1 MTEKTREDIIA
12 ALAAPFD
19 PSVIQQRSGLSYV
32 EAHVVIRRLNDAT
45 GNTWN
50 FKVLDQ
56 KSHPFG
62 KTGSGQDRLMLTA
75 TVELEIPGLGARQ
88 HMGVQVVN
96 ESNGGEDLW
105 KGAVTDALKK
115 AATLFNVGIDLYGP
129 DREAGE
135 VAKPP
140 ARMQQAQRDAPPR
153 QRNVSQNTIPQRAG
167 SPQTNAND
175 QTAFVDQKALSAI
188 HAVKS
193 RRKVNDDDLHAI
205 ARLRY
210 GVESLKDLTVAH
222 GRDLYK
228 LLDQED
234 DDALASIVYE
244 ATREPGADDEP
255 GELTLADSFG
265 GAPYVD
271 LAAQYRER

>member
-1 MTEKTREDIIA
+1 MTEPFDPARHITQLKGSDYLEVKWRLVWLRDRHPDAVIETELIA
-12 ALAAPFD
+12 HDDKLAIFKATVSVPGPSGSATGFGSETPGDFRDYIEKAETKAIGRALAALGFGTQFAGYED
-19 PSVIQQRSGLSYV
+19 GAS
-32 EAHVVIRRLNDAT
+32 NDRPVDSPV
-45 GNTWN
+45 
-50 FKVLDQ
+50 K
-56 KSHPFG
+56 
-62 KTGSGQDRLMLTA
+62 R
-75 TVELEIPGLGARQ
+75 
-88 HMGVQVVN
+88 
-96 ESNGGEDLW
+96 
-105 KGAVTDALKK
+105 DAL
-115 AATLFNVGIDLYGP
+115 
-129 DREAGE
+129 
-135 VAKPP
+135 
-140 ARMQQAQRDAPPR
+140 PR
-153 QRNVSQNTIPQRAG
+153 QRNVSQNTVPQRSG